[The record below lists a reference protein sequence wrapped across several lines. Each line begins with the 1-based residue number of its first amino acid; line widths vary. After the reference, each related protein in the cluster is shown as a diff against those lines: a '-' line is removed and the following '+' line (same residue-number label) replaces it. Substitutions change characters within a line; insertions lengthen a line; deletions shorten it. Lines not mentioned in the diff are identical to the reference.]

1 MMKIGSKDNKKD
13 EMLYHARKCMYF
25 NDLLIQQCDSWL
37 PAEEGNRNMEA
48 QIIERK
54 KKKKTHL

>member
-1 MMKIGSKDNKKD
+1 MDIKD
-13 EMLYHARKCMYF
+13 EKTKKMLYHAHRCLLF
-25 NDLLIQQCDSWL
+25 NEMLVEQCDSWL